1 MNVQLAA
8 WGTLLQA
15 NLMTW
20 NEYVENL
27 HALFLENPDSDLLL
41 KLEMST
47 SKKKDTYAILHQSAA
62 KLTENEK
69 RDYARTILCPLET
82 LYRLNMPL
90 ADFNAIGRRVYTAIP
105 AELSGEEPFGALTT
119 ADDYLDI
126 DVNFEKTYD
135 DRARDLFEYAFACCN
150 PDCLPFIRPPKPKR
164 EHFLRRLFK
173 RRIT

>member
-47 SKKKDTYAILHQSAA
+47 SNMKDTYAILDQSAA

-90 ADFNAIGRRVYTAIP
+90 ADFNAIARRVYNAIP